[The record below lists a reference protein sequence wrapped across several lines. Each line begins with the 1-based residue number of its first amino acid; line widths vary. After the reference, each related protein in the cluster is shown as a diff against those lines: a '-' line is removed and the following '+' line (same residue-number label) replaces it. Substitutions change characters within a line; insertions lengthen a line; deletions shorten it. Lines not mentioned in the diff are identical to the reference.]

1 MLDAFLER
9 MAATPFVDGK
19 ADCVMTV
26 ADWVVRNGYPD
37 PAAPY
42 RGRYHSA
49 LGRERIIRREG
60 GLLALMSA
68 GAARSGLSETVSP
81 GRGAVGLVDLR
92 DVPLAAICVGNRW
105 AFQAQGGLLVDR
117 AEIITAWGV

>member
-9 MAATPFVDGK
+9 MAATPFLDGK
-19 ADCVMTV
+19 SDCVMTV
-26 ADWVVRNGYPD
+26 ADWVLRNGYAD

-68 GAARSGLSETVSP
+68 GAARSGLSETASP
-81 GRGAVGLVDLR
+81 VQGAVGLVALR
-92 DVPLAAICVGNRW
+92 DVPLAAICVGDRW
-105 AFQAQGGLLVDR
+105 AFKAQGGLLVDR
-117 AEIITAWGV
+117 AEVIKAWGV